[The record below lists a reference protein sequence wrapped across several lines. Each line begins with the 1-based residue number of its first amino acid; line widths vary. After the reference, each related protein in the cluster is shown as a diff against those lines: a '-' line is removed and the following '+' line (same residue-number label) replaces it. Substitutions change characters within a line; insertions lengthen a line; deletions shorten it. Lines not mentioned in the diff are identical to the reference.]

1 MALSTSRS
9 KAVSHLRCLTVC
21 AVRCQSGFGGPQG
34 GGGFGGQY
42 GGFGGPPQGGFG
54 GPQGGQQGG
63 FGGGPMG
70 TFRPRRREVAPIP
83 DSPPFGL
90 HLSKIIGLGREEVL
104 EIFKE
109 QNPTDLAMQCDMT
122 AFIFFDNWNDLVAAL
137 DLSGKEEIR
146 FIQVETS
153 FRLKMIGEISDNPP
167 FRAHCR
173 NLPPGCTQENI
184 MEIFKSLEP
193 VATGISRARHTKIS
207 YALVEFGTKENLLQ
221 AIDLCFSSEICGI
234 SVYPAPEGGF
244 CGPPQGGFCGPPQGG
259 FGGPPQGGFGGPP
272 QGRFAGPPQ
281 GRFAGPPQGRFCGPP
296 QGGFGGPPQGGFG
309 GPPQGGFGGPPQGG
323 FGGPP
328 QGGFGGPPHGRFG
341 GPPQGRFGGP
351 PQGGFGGAPQGGFG
365 RPPQGGFAGPP
376 QGGFGGPQGGQQGG
390 FGGGPMGTFRHRLC
404 EVAPIP
410 DSPPFGLV
418 LFMIFG
424 LGREEILEIFKEQNP
439 TDLKMQS
446 ESTAFIHFD
455 NRDDLVAAL
464 DLSGKEEIRFIQVKT
479 TWRFKWIGEISDN
492 PPFEAYCNYLPPGC
506 TQETIMEIFKS
517 LEPVTA
523 VVTTSHLTKTP
534 YAFVEFSTKENLL
547 KAFDLSSSS
556 EIRGIYVAPAHN
568 SKSGSPLVT

>member
-1 MALSTSRS
+1 
-9 KAVSHLRCLTVC
+9 
-21 AVRCQSGFGGPQG
+21 
-34 GGGFGGQY
+34 
-42 GGFGGPPQGGFG
+42 
-54 GPQGGQQGG
+54 
-63 FGGGPMG
+63 MG
-70 TFRPRRREVAPIP
+70 
-83 DSPPFGL
+83 DSVWKYC
-90 HLSKIIGLGREEVL
+90 HESGREEVL

-122 AFIFFDNWNDLVAAL
+122 AFIFFDNWDDLVAAL

-146 FIQVETS
+146 FIRVRTS

-207 YALVEFGTKENLLQ
+207 YTFVEFGTKENLLQ

-244 CGPPQGGFCGPPQGG
+244 CGPPQGGF
-259 FGGPPQGGFGGPP
+259 GGPPQGGFGRPP
-272 QGRFAGPPQ
+272 QGGFG
-281 GRFAGPPQGRFCGPP
+281 GP

-309 GPPQGGFGGPPQGG
+309 GPPQGGL
-323 FGGPP
+323 
-328 QGGFGGPPHGRFG
+328 
-341 GPPQGRFGGP
+341 
-351 PQGGFGGAPQGGFG
+351 
-365 RPPQGGFAGPP
+365 
-376 QGGFGGPQGGQQGG
+376 GGPQGGQQGG
-390 FGGGPMGTFRHRLC
+390 FGGGPMGTFRPRLC

-410 DSPPFGLV
+410 DSPPFGLH

-492 PPFEAYCNYLPPGC
+492 PPFPAYCNNLPPGC

>member
-1 MALSTSRS
+1 
-9 KAVSHLRCLTVC
+9 
-21 AVRCQSGFGGPQG
+21 
-34 GGGFGGQY
+34 
-42 GGFGGPPQGGFG
+42 
-54 GPQGGQQGG
+54 
-63 FGGGPMG
+63 MG

-90 HLSKIIGLGREEVL
+90 HLSNIVGLGREEVL

-122 AFIFFDNWNDLVAAL
+122 AFIFFDNWDDLVAAL

-146 FIQVETS
+146 FIRVRTS

-173 NLPPGCTQENI
+173 NLPPGCTQEKI
-184 MEIFKSLEP
+184 MEIFKSVEP
-193 VATGISRARHTKIS
+193 VATGISRARHTKIP
-207 YALVEFGTKENLLQ
+207 YAFVEFGTKENLLQ

-244 CGPPQGGFCGPPQGG
+244 CGPPQGGFGGPPQGG
-259 FGGPPQGGFGGPP
+259 FGGPPQGGFG
-272 QGRFAGPPQ
+272 
-281 GRFAGPPQGRFCGPP
+281 GPP

-351 PQGGFGGAPQGGFG
+351 PQGGFGGPPHGRFGGPPQGRFGGPPQGGFGGAPQGGFG
-365 RPPQGGFAGPP
+365 RPPQGGFGGPP

-390 FGGGPMGTFRHRLC
+390 FGGGPMGTFRPRRR

-410 DSPPFGLV
+410 DSPPFGLH
-418 LFMIFG
+418 LSNIIG
-424 LGREEILEIFKEQNP
+424 LGREEVLEIFKEQNP
-439 TDLKMQS
+439 TELKMLG
-446 ESTAFIHFD
+446 ETTAFIHFD

-464 DLSGKEEIRFIQVKT
+464 DLSGKEEIRFIQVET
-479 TWRFKWIGEISDN
+479 SWRVKRIGDISDN
-492 PPFEAYCNYLPPGC
+492 PPFRAHCSKLPPGC
-506 TQETIMEIFKS
+506 TQENIMEIFKS
-517 LEPVTA
+517 VEPVA
-523 VVTTSHLTKTP
+523 ANIRRAHRANVP
-534 YAFVEFSTKENLL
+534 YASVEFGTKENLL
-547 KAFDLSSSS
+547 KAIDLSFSS
-556 EIRGIYVAPAHN
+556 ETRGIVVYPYLCFE
-568 SKSGSPLVT
+568 SGSPLVT